1 MGGRT
6 ATVLVVALV
15 VAAPP
20 ALAKPPGPAAVV
32 RAWTAALNRSDNEAG
47 ARLFARNAVVVQNGL
62 RLVLSTHELA
72 LLWMQGVPCS
82 GRIVRIT
89 VTKNI
94 ADAVFVLG
102 PRKGITCDAPGIK
115 ARAAFVVR
123 NGRIVQW
130 TQLPVNG

>member
-32 RAWTAALNRSDNEAG
+32 RAWTAAFNRSDNEAG
-47 ARLFARNAVVVQNGL
+47 ARSSPGTRRVQNGL

-82 GRIVRIT
+82 
-89 VTKNI
+89 
-94 ADAVFVLG
+94 AVSSVS
-102 PRKGITCDAPGIK
+102 R
-115 ARAAFVVR
+115 
-123 NGRIVQW
+123 
-130 TQLPVNG
+130 